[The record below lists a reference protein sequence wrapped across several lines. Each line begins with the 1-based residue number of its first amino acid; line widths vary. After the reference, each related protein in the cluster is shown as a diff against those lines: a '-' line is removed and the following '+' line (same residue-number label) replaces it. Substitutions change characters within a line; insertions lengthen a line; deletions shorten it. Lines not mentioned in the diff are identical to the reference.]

1 MDRKKSAT
9 IGEVLERYL
18 ADSPLADGLRFSRV
32 CQAWNDVV
40 GPSVASM
47 SSGQKFSAGVF
58 TVRMGSSVLRM
69 QLQMSVEDIR
79 ARMNKIL
86 GDGTVQKIKLRKS
99 FIK

>member
-86 GDGTVQKIKLRKS
+86 GDGTVQKINLR
-99 FIK
+99 